1 MTVIRISLFA
11 FFYKRFADQLNVEYK
26 DLNTNKTYP
35 KGQPNLLHYTKVNID
50 EGWLVKQTFIFN
62 LNWFECIVRAAGLS
76 RATLLKHQ
84 FLFLF
89 ANIDEFY
96 VLLTNCILERSAY

>member
-1 MTVIRISLFA
+1 M
-11 FFYKRFADQLNVEYK
+11 
-26 DLNTNKTYP
+26 
-35 KGQPNLLHYTKVNID
+35 KVDWSSKI
-50 EGWLVKQTFIFN
+50 KKKKTFIFN